1 MSDKYEE
8 VDNKLTEIENHISEL
23 KSNIESMIEY
33 VQTERKRLL
42 RSTDS
47 EVNNNGE
54 TNDE

>member
-23 KSNIESMIEY
+23 KNNIESMIEY